1 MRTCVYFGYMEQAK
15 ALDLLLRQIKDIQAQ
30 ADKILKGEDSPEAIE
45 TFSKYSSEL
54 KNYIGQHV
62 QSQEVKAYLK
72 DLPEINYARVNISI
86 WQYLLLPYWAIAL
99 YNDYQARNR
108 TKEEISLVRGKYG
121 TLELLV
127 RGLTN

>member
-1 MRTCVYFGYMEQAK
+1 MEQAK
-15 ALDLLLRQIKDIQAQ
+15 AFDLLLRQIKDIQAQ
-30 ADKILKGEDSPEAIE
+30 ADKILQGEDSPEAIE
-45 TFSKYSSEL
+45 TFSRYSTEL
-54 KNYIGQHV
+54 KRYIQQHV
-62 QSQEVKAYLK
+62 QSQEIMAYLK

-86 WQYLLLPYWAIAL
+86 WQYVLLPYWGIIL

-108 TKEEISLVRGKYG
+108 AREEISLVRGKYG